1 MGPAYAIRPIC
12 MAELLE
18 RGNTNV
24 GCIPPENPMQAAAH
38 ADQKS
43 IDMLEPQGLTSDVA
57 AARLLADGPNALPAS
72 GHRGFWMVVLSVI
85 REPMLMIIIACGIVY
100 LILGDP
106 QEATMLLCGVIF
118 IFGITIVQEQKTE
131 RALDALKDLSSPRTL
146 VIRGGHRIVVP
157 SKAVV
162 RGDVVVLG
170 EGDRVPAD
178 GILFRA
184 GNLQVDESV
193 LTGESLAVSKRA
205 GAVADTQM
213 AQPGGDDTPFVFSGT
228 MITRGSGLFTVIET
242 GGATA
247 FGKIGAAL
255 FDIQLKGT
263 RLQGE
268 VGTLVRRIAT
278 FSLVTCLAVTV
289 IYGLQ
294 HGRWLKGILTGLSLA
309 IAMIPEE
316 FPVVLTIFLAI
327 GAWRLSKARVL
338 ARRIPVIETL
348 GSATVLCVDKTGT
361 LTENRMK
368 VIEAIPSTWN
378 DAGAINAA
386 DVVRI
391 AALASTPNP
400 FDPMEKAIFAA
411 LAAETEL
418 PPPASIIKSFAIS
431 PELPAMTNIW
441 DQDAGQLAACKGAPE
456 AVLNLCNADAATR
469 ERVHTDVVA
478 LAARGLRVLG
488 VARHHAPNLASAAD
502 QAEIKLDF
510 VGLIGLADPI
520 RSDVPPAIAECH
532 RAGIRVVMITGDHP
546 QTALAIA
553 GQAGIRTDGGVTT
566 GAMLA
571 EMSDEALRSVVKQ
584 TDVYAR
590 ITPEQ
595 KLRLVKALIAS
606 GEIVGMT
613 GDGVNDAPALKAAH
627 IGIAMGE
634 RGTEVAREAASLI
647 LLGDR
652 FASIVDAVRTG
663 RRIYDHIQKA
673 LAYIVAV
680 HIPIAGMTLI
690 PAIMGWPEALLPV
703 HILFLELVI
712 DPACTIAF
720 EAEPASDDIM
730 QRKPR
735 DPKAKMFTGRIFG
748 IAMLQGAISLVM
760 TLGVY
765 MTALLGWR
773 NAGDAIAI
781 SFATL
786 VLSNIFL
793 MFANRSWTQTFFATL
808 GRPNPALWWI
818 SGGTFVGLGI
828 VLYVPILRKL
838 FHFAILH
845 PVDIGLCLL
854 AASIPALL
862 FEAVKRFAPRML
874 QRV

>member
-1 MGPAYAIRPIC
+1 
-12 MAELLE
+12 
-18 RGNTNV
+18 
-24 GCIPPENPMQAAAH
+24 MQAAAH
-38 ADQKS
+38 ADKQS
-43 IDMLEPQGLTSDVA
+43 IDKLEPQGLTSDVA
-57 AARLLADGPNALPAS
+57 AARLLDDGHNALPAS
-72 GHRGFWMVVLSVI
+72 GGRGFWKRIWNIL
-85 REPMLMIIIACGIVY
+85 REPMLLLLVACDVIY
-100 LILGDP
+100 LVLGDR
-106 QEATMLLCGVIF
+106 QEAMLLLGGVIF
-118 IFGITIVQEQKTE
+118 ILVLSFVQDHKTE
-131 RALDALKDLSSPRTL
+131 RALDALKDLSSPRTT
-146 VIRGGHRIVVP
+146 VIRDGIRSVI
-157 SKAVV
+157 SSLDVV
-162 RGDVVVLG
+162 RGDLVILA

-178 GILFRA
+178 GVVID
-184 GNLQVDESV
+184 GVHLQIDESV
-193 LTGESLAVSKRA
+193 LTGESVAVTKRCA
-205 GAVADTQM
+205 NSTDLDISTE
-213 AQPGGDDTPFVFSGT
+213 PGGDDTPFVYSGT
-228 MITRGSGLFTVIET
+228 LVTSGSGMCRILVT
-242 GGATA
+242 GAATK
-247 FGKIGAAL
+247 FGKIGTAL
-255 FDIQLKGT
+255 LGMELKGT
-263 RLQGE
+263 HLQRE
-268 VGTLVRRIAT
+268 VASLVRKVAAVSVAICT
-278 FSLVTCLAVTV
+278 IVGVT
-289 IYGLQ
+289 YGFL
-294 HGRWLKGILTGLSLA
+294 HGQWLKGILTGISLGM
-309 IAMIPEE
+309 AMIPAE
-316 FPVVLTIFLAI
+316 FPVVLTVFLAI
-327 GAWRLSKARVL
+327 GAWRLTKSQVL

-368 VIEAIPSTWN
+368 VIEVVPITCV

-386 DVVRI
+386 DVVGI
-391 AALASTPNP
+391 AALASTPSP
-400 FDPMEKAIFAA
+400 FDPMEKAIFSA
-411 LAAETEL
+411 LAPETNL

-431 PELPAMTNIW
+431 PALPAMTNIW
-441 DQDAGQLAACKGAPE
+441 QQDSGQLAACKGAPE
-456 AVLNLCNADAATR
+456 AVLNLCNADATTR
-469 ERVHTDVVA
+469 ERVHRDVVA

-488 VARHHAPNLASAAD
+488 VARHHAPSLASAAN

-553 GQAGIRTDGGVTT
+553 AQAGIRTDGGVTT

-571 EMSDEALRSVVKQ
+571 EMSDEALQSVVKQ

-595 KLRLVKALIAS
+595 KLLLVKAMIAN

-673 LAYIVAV
+673 MAYIVAV

-703 HILFLELVI
+703 HIVFLELVI

-735 DPKAKMFTGRIFG
+735 SPQAIMFTGRIFG
-748 IAMLQGAISLVM
+748 VAMLQGVISLVM

-818 SGGTFVGLGI
+818 SGGTLVGLGI
-828 VLYVPILRKL
+828 VLYVPILRNL

-845 PVDIGLCLL
+845 PVDIGVCLL

-862 FEAVKRFAPRML
+862 LELLKRFAPRIL
-874 QRV
+874 QRA

>member
-1 MGPAYAIRPIC
+1 MP
-12 MAELLE
+12 
-18 RGNTNV
+18 
-24 GCIPPENPMQAAAH
+24 AAAP
-38 ADQKS
+38 AEQNN
-43 IDMLEPQGLTSDVA
+43 IDMLKTTGLSSADA
-57 AARLLADGPNALPAS
+57 AARLLVDGPNALPAS
-72 GHRGFWMVVLSVI
+72 GHRGFWMVILNII
-85 REPMLMIIIACGIVY
+85 REPMLMLLVACGIVY

-106 QEATMLLCGVIF
+106 QEATLLLSGVVF
-118 IFGITIVQEQKTE
+118 ILGITIVQEQKTE
-131 RALDALKDLSSPRTL
+131 RALDALKDLSSPRTT
-146 VIRGGHRIVVP
+146 VIRDGKRIVLA
-157 SKAVV
+157 SHDVV
-162 RGDVVVLG
+162 CGDVVVLG
-170 EGDRVPAD
+170 EGDRIPAD
-178 GILFRA
+178 GILDMA
-184 GNLQVDESV
+184 SNLQVDESV
-193 LTGESLAVSKRA
+193 LTGESLAVSKRCA
-205 GAVADTQM
+205 GVVDTQM
-213 AQPGGDDTPFVFSGT
+213 APPGGDETPFVFSGT
-228 MITRGSGLFTVIET
+228 LVTSGNGIFTVTAT
-242 GGATA
+242 GSATA

-268 VGTLVRRIAT
+268 VATLVRRIAV
-278 FSLVTCLAVTV
+278 FSLFTCVAVTV
-289 IYGLQ
+289 IYGLE

-309 IAMIPEE
+309 MAMIPEE
-316 FPVVLTIFLAI
+316 FPVVLTVFLAI

-361 LTENRMK
+361 LTENRMR
-368 VIEAIPSTWN
+368 VIEAVPSTWN
-378 DAGAINAA
+378 DVGVINAA

-411 LAAETEL
+411 LASETEL

-441 DQDAGQLAACKGAPE
+441 EQDSGQLAACKGAPE
-456 AVLNLCNADAATR
+456 AVLNLCNADDAAR
-469 ERVHTDVVA
+469 ERVHTNVSS
-478 LAARGLRVLG
+478 LAAKGLRVLG
-488 VARHHAPNLASAAD
+488 VARHHAPNLADAAD
-502 QAEIKLDF
+502 QAELKLDF

-553 GQAGIRTDGGVTT
+553 AQAGITTDGGVTT

-571 EMSDEALRSVVKQ
+571 EMSDEALQSVVKQ

-590 ITPEQ
+590 ISPDQ
-595 KLRLVKALIAS
+595 KLLLVKAMIAS

-673 LAYIVAV
+673 MAYIVAV

-748 IAMLQGAISLVM
+748 IAMLQGVISLVM

-773 NAGDAIAI
+773 NVGDAIAI

-786 VLSNIFL
+786 VLSNILL
-793 MFANRSWTQTFFATL
+793 MFANRSWTETFVATL
-808 GRPNPALWWI
+808 ARPNPALWWI

-828 VLYVPILRKL
+828 VLYIPLLRKL
-838 FHFAILH
+838 FHFAVLH
-845 PVDIGLCLL
+845 PVDIGFCLL
-854 AASIPALL
+854 AATIPALL
-862 FEAVKRFAPRML
+862 MEGVKYFAPRML
-874 QRV
+874 HRT

>member
-1 MGPAYAIRPIC
+1 MPAVAPTV
-12 MAELLE
+12 EKVSDPQE
-18 RGNTNV
+18 PRGLSQ
-24 GCIPPENPMQAAAH
+24 EA
-38 ADQKS
+38 
-43 IDMLEPQGLTSDVA
+43 A
-57 AARLLADGPNALPAS
+57 AARLALDGPNSLPAT
-72 GHRGFWMVVLSVI
+72 GQRGFWVMVLNII
-85 REPMLMIIIACGIVY
+85 REPMLMLLIACGIVY

-106 QEATMLLCGVIF
+106 QEATLLLCGVVF

-146 VIRGGHRIVVP
+146 IIRGGHRIVLP
-157 SKAVV
+157 SQVVV

-170 EGDRVPAD
+170 EGDRISAD
-178 GILFRA
+178 GILRRA

-193 LTGESLAVSKRA
+193 LTGESLAVSKR
-205 GAVADTQM
+205 VASPGDTHM
-213 AQPGGDDTPFVFSGT
+213 AQPGADNTPYVFSGT

-263 RLQGE
+263 RLRGE
-268 VGTLVRRIAT
+268 VGTLVRRIAIA
-278 FSLVTCLAVTV
+278 SLVTCLAVTV
-289 IYGLQ
+289 IYGLE

-309 IAMIPEE
+309 MAMIPEE
-316 FPVVLTIFLAI
+316 FPVVLTVFLAI
-327 GAWRLSKARVL
+327 GAWRLSKVRVL

-368 VIEAIPSTWN
+368 VI
-378 DAGAINAA
+378 DAVPYQTPTANSIDA
-386 DVVRI
+386 DVVSVI
-391 AALASTPNP
+391 HAAALASTPNA

-411 LAAETEL
+411 LHPGEMLPAAT
-418 PPPASIIKSFAIS
+418 SIVKMFAIS
-431 PELPAMTNIW
+431 PELPAMTNVW
-441 DQDAGQLAACKGAPE
+441 QEETGLLAVCKGAPE
-456 AVLNLCNADAATR
+456 AVLTLCNVTSALRD
-469 ERVHTDVVA
+469 RVHTDVSK
-478 LAARGLRVLG
+478 LAAKGLRVLC
-488 VARHHAPNLASAAD
+488 VAQRRAPSDEKWIHQAD
-502 QAEIKLDF
+502 IGFDF

-520 RSDVPPAIAECH
+520 RTDVPPAIAECH
-532 RAGIRVVMITGDHP
+532 RAGIRIVMITGDHP

-553 GQAGIRTDGGVTT
+553 GQAGIRTEGGVTT
-566 GAMLA
+566 GAQLS
-571 EMSDEALRSVVKQ
+571 ELSEEALGRIVQQ

-595 KLRLVKALIAS
+595 KLRLVKALIAR
-606 GEIVGMT
+606 GEVVGMT

-647 LLGDR
+647 LIGDR

-673 LAYIVAV
+673 MAYIVVV
-680 HIPIAGMTLI
+680 HIRIAGMMLI
-690 PAIMGWPEALLPV
+690 PAIMGWPEALQPI

-735 DPKAKMFTGRIFG
+735 DPKAIMFTGRIFG
-748 IAMLQGAISLVM
+748 IALIQGAISVIM
-760 TLGVY
+760 TLAVY

-773 NAGDAIAI
+773 NAGDAIAL
-781 SFATL
+781 SFPTL
-786 VLSNIFL
+786 VLSNILL

-808 GRPNPALWWI
+808 RRPNSSLWWI
-818 SGGTFVGLGI
+818 SGVTFVGLGV
-828 VLYVPILRKL
+828 VLHLPMLRKL
-838 FHFAILH
+838 FHFSLLH
-845 PVDIGLCLL
+845 PVDLGLCLL
-854 AASIPALL
+854 AAAIPALL
-862 FEAVKRFAPRML
+862 FEVVKRFALQYL
-874 QRV
+874 QRA

>member
-1 MGPAYAIRPIC
+1 
-12 MAELLE
+12 
-18 RGNTNV
+18 
-24 GCIPPENPMQAAAH
+24 MQAAAH

-72 GHRGFWMVVLSVI
+72 GSRGFWKRVWNIL
-85 REPMLMIIIACGIVY
+85 REPMLLLLVACDVIY
-100 LILGDP
+100 LVLGDR
-106 QEATMLLCGVIF
+106 QEAMLLMGGVVF
-118 IFGITIVQEQKTE
+118 ILVLSFVQDHKTE
-131 RALDALKDLSSPRTL
+131 RALDALKDLSSPRSTVIRDANRLVVSSLEIVRGEL
-146 VIRGGHRIVVP
+146 VIL
-157 SKAVV
+157 S
-162 RGDVVVLG
+162 

-178 GILFRA
+178 GMVIGGA
-184 GNLQVDESV
+184 HLQIDESV
-193 LTGESLAVSKRA
+193 LTGESVAVSKRCA
-205 GAVADTQM
+205 ISTDLDASTE
-213 AQPGGDDTPFVFSGT
+213 PGGDNTPFVYSGT
-228 MITRGSGLFTVIET
+228 LVTSGT
-242 GGATA
+242 GMCRILATGAATK
-247 FGKIGAAL
+247 FGKIGTAL
-255 FDIQLKGT
+255 FGIELKGT
-263 RLQGE
+263 HLQLE
-268 VGTLVRRIAT
+268 VASLVRKVAT
-278 FSLVTCLAVTV
+278 VSVAICTIVGVT
-289 IYGLQ
+289 YGLL
-294 HGRWLKGILTGLSLA
+294 HGQWLKGILTGISLGM
-309 IAMIPEE
+309 AMIPAE
-316 FPVVLTIFLAI
+316 FPVVLTVFLAI
-327 GAWRLSKARVL
+327 GAWRLTKSRVL

-368 VIEAIPSTWN
+368 VIKALGTTRN
-378 DAGAINAA
+378 DADAINAA

-411 LAAETEL
+411 LAPETKL
-418 PPPASIIKSFAIS
+418 PPLASIIKTFAIS
-431 PELPAMTNIW
+431 PVLPAMTNIW

-488 VARHHAPNLASAAD
+488 VARHHAPSLASAAD

-520 RSDVPPAIAECH
+520 RTDVPPAIAECH

-553 GQAGIRTDGGVTT
+553 AQAGIRTDGGVTT
-566 GAMLA
+566 GVMLA

-595 KLRLVKALIAS
+595 KLLLVKAMIAS

-673 LAYIVAV
+673 MAYIVAV

-703 HILFLELVI
+703 HIVFLELVI

-735 DPKAKMFTGRIFG
+735 DPKAKMFTGRVFG

-786 VLSNIFL
+786 VLSNLFL

-818 SGGTFVGLGI
+818 SGGTLVGLGI

-845 PVDIGLCLL
+845 PIDIGLCLL

-862 FEAVKRFAPRML
+862 LEVVKRFAPRVL

>member
-1 MGPAYAIRPIC
+1 
-12 MAELLE
+12 
-18 RGNTNV
+18 
-24 GCIPPENPMQAAAH
+24 
-38 ADQKS
+38 
-43 IDMLEPQGLTSDVA
+43 
-57 AARLLADGPNALPAS
+57 
-72 GHRGFWMVVLSVI
+72 
-85 REPMLMIIIACGIVY
+85 
-100 LILGDP
+100 
-106 QEATMLLCGVIF
+106 
-118 IFGITIVQEQKTE
+118 
-131 RALDALKDLSSPRTL
+131 
-146 VIRGGHRIVVP
+146 
-157 SKAVV
+157 
-162 RGDVVVLG
+162 
-170 EGDRVPAD
+170 
-178 GILFRA
+178 
-184 GNLQVDESV
+184 
-193 LTGESLAVSKRA
+193 
-205 GAVADTQM
+205 
-213 AQPGGDDTPFVFSGT
+213 
-228 MITRGSGLFTVIET
+228 
-242 GGATA
+242 
-247 FGKIGAAL
+247 
-255 FDIQLKGT
+255 
-263 RLQGE
+263 
-268 VGTLVRRIAT
+268 
-278 FSLVTCLAVTV
+278 
-289 IYGLQ
+289 
-294 HGRWLKGILTGLSLA
+294 
-309 IAMIPEE
+309 
-316 FPVVLTIFLAI
+316 
-327 GAWRLSKARVL
+327 
-338 ARRIPVIETL
+338 
-348 GSATVLCVDKTGT
+348 
-361 LTENRMK
+361 
-368 VIEAIPSTWN
+368 
-378 DAGAINAA
+378 
-386 DVVRI
+386 
-391 AALASTPNP
+391 
-400 FDPMEKAIFAA
+400 
-411 LAAETEL
+411 
-418 PPPASIIKSFAIS
+418 
-431 PELPAMTNIW
+431 
-441 DQDAGQLAACKGAPE
+441 
-456 AVLNLCNADAATR
+456 
-469 ERVHTDVVA
+469 
-478 LAARGLRVLG
+478 
-488 VARHHAPNLASAAD
+488 VARHHAPSLASAAN

-520 RSDVPPAIAECH
+520 RTDVPPAIAECH

-553 GQAGIRTDGGVTT
+553 AQAGIRTDGGVTT

-571 EMSDEALRSVVKQ
+571 EMSDEALQSVVKQ

-595 KLRLVKALIAS
+595 KLLLVKAMIAN

-673 LAYIVAV
+673 MAYIVAV

-703 HILFLELVI
+703 HIVFLELVI

-735 DPKAKMFTGRIFG
+735 SPQAIMFTGRIFG
-748 IAMLQGAISLVM
+748 VAMLQGVISLVM

-818 SGGTFVGLGI
+818 SGGTLVGLGI

-845 PVDIGLCLL
+845 PVDIGVCLL

-862 FEAVKRFAPRML
+862 LELLKRFAPRIL
-874 QRV
+874 QRA

>member
-38 ADQKS
+38 ADHTS
-43 IDMLEPQGLTSDVA
+43 IDMREPQGLTSDVA

-72 GHRGFWMVVLSVI
+72 GHRGLWMVVLGVI
-85 REPMLMIIIACGIVY
+85 REPMLMLLVACGIVY
-100 LILGDP
+100 LVLGDP
-106 QEATMLLCGVIF
+106 QEALLLLCGVVF
-118 IFGITIVQEQKTE
+118 ILGITIIQEQKTE
-131 RALDALKDLSSPRTL
+131 RALDALKDLSSPRTS
-146 VIRGGHRIVVP
+146 VIRDGKQMVLQSHDVVC
-157 SKAVV
+157 
-162 RGDVVVLG
+162 GDVVVLG
-170 EGDRVPAD
+170 EGDRIPAD
-178 GILFRA
+178 GILFQTT
-184 GNLQVDESV
+184 NLQVDESV
-193 LTGESLAVSKRA
+193 LTGESLAVTKRIA
-205 GAVADTQM
+205 GPMDTVM
-213 AQPGGDDTPFVFSGT
+213 AALGGDETPFVFSGT
-228 MITRGSGLFTVIET
+228 MVTSGSGMFIVDAT
-242 GGATA
+242 GSKTA
-247 FGKIGAAL
+247 FGKIGEAL
-255 FDIQLKGT
+255 IDIQLKGT

-268 VGTLVRRIAT
+268 VSTLVRRIAI
-278 FSLVTCLAVTV
+278 FSVFTCLAVTV
-289 IYGLQ
+289 IYGLE

-309 IAMIPEE
+309 MAMIPEE
-316 FPVVLTIFLAI
+316 FPVVLTVFLAI

-368 VIEAIPSTWN
+368 VIEAVPTTRN
-378 DAGAINAA
+378 DADTIYAA

-400 FDPMEKAIFAA
+400 FDPMEKAIFSA
-411 LAAETEL
+411 LAPETKL
-418 PPPASIIKSFAIS
+418 PLPASIIKSFAIS

-441 DQDAGQLAACKGAPE
+441 EQHTGQLAACKGAPE

-469 ERVHTDVVA
+469 DRVHKDVVP

-488 VARHHAPNLASAAD
+488 VAKHLAPNVANATV
-502 QAEIKLDF
+502 QTEIKLDF

-520 RSDVPPAIAECH
+520 RTDVPPAIAECH

-553 GQAGIRTDGGVTT
+553 AQAGIRTDGGVTT

-571 EMSDEALRSVVKQ
+571 QLSDEALRSVVNQ

-595 KLRLVKALIAS
+595 KLLLVKAMIAS

-634 RGTEVAREAASLI
+634 RGTEVARQAASLI

-673 LAYIVAV
+673 MAYIVAV

-818 SGGTFVGLGI
+818 SGGTLVGLGI

-845 PVDIGLCLL
+845 PVDIGVCLL

-862 FEAVKRFAPRML
+862 LEVVKRFAPRVL
-874 QRV
+874 QRA

>member
-1 MGPAYAIRPIC
+1 MP
-12 MAELLE
+12 
-18 RGNTNV
+18 
-24 GCIPPENPMQAAAH
+24 AAAP
-38 ADQKS
+38 AEQNN
-43 IDMLEPQGLTSDVA
+43 IDMLKTTGLSSADA
-57 AARLLADGPNALPAS
+57 AARLLVDGPNALPAS
-72 GHRGFWMVVLSVI
+72 GHRGFWMVILNII
-85 REPMLMIIIACGIVY
+85 REPMLMLLVACGIVY

-106 QEATMLLCGVIF
+106 QEATLLLSGVVF
-118 IFGITIVQEQKTE
+118 ILGITIVQEQKTE
-131 RALDALKDLSSPRTL
+131 RALDALKDLSSPRTT
-146 VIRGGHRIVVP
+146 VIRDGKRIVLA
-157 SKAVV
+157 SHDVV
-162 RGDVVVLG
+162 CGDVVVLG
-170 EGDRVPAD
+170 EGDRIPAD
-178 GILFRA
+178 GILDMA
-184 GNLQVDESV
+184 SNLQVDESV
-193 LTGESLAVSKRA
+193 LTGESLAVSKRCA
-205 GAVADTQM
+205 GVVDTQM
-213 AQPGGDDTPFVFSGT
+213 APPGGDETPFVFSGT
-228 MITRGSGLFTVIET
+228 LVTSGNGIFTVTAT
-242 GGATA
+242 GSATA

-268 VGTLVRRIAT
+268 VATLVRRIAV
-278 FSLVTCLAVTV
+278 FSLFTCVAVTV
-289 IYGLQ
+289 IYGLE

-309 IAMIPEE
+309 MAMIPEE
-316 FPVVLTIFLAI
+316 FPVVLTVFLAI

-361 LTENRMK
+361 LTENRMR
-368 VIEAIPSTWN
+368 VIEAVPSTWN
-378 DAGAINAA
+378 DVGVINAA

-411 LAAETEL
+411 LASETEL

-441 DQDAGQLAACKGAPE
+441 EQDSGQLAACKGAPE
-456 AVLNLCNADAATR
+456 AVLNLCNADDAAR
-469 ERVHTDVVA
+469 ERVHTNVSS
-478 LAARGLRVLG
+478 LAAMGLRVLG
-488 VARHHAPNLASAAD
+488 VARHHAPNLADAAD
-502 QAEIKLDF
+502 QAELKLDF

-553 GQAGIRTDGGVTT
+553 AQAGITTDGGVTT

-571 EMSDEALRSVVKQ
+571 EMSDEALQSVVKQ

-590 ITPEQ
+590 ISPDQ
-595 KLRLVKALIAS
+595 KLLLVKAMIAS

-673 LAYIVAV
+673 MAYIVAV

-748 IAMLQGAISLVM
+748 IAMLQGVISLVM

-773 NAGDAIAI
+773 NVGDAIAI

-786 VLSNIFL
+786 VLSNILL
-793 MFANRSWTQTFFATL
+793 MFANRSWTETFVATL
-808 GRPNPALWWI
+808 ARPNPALWWI

-828 VLYVPILRKL
+828 VLYIPLLRKL
-838 FHFAILH
+838 FHFAVLH
-845 PVDIGLCLL
+845 PVDIGFCLL
-854 AASIPALL
+854 AATIPALL
-862 FEAVKRFAPRML
+862 MEGVKYFAPRML
-874 QRV
+874 HRT

>member
-1 MGPAYAIRPIC
+1 MPAVAPLV
-12 MAELLE
+12 EK
-18 RGNTNV
+18 GSD
-24 GCIPPENPMQAAAH
+24 PQ
-38 ADQKS
+38 
-43 IDMLEPQGLTSDVA
+43 EPKGLSQEAA
-57 AARLLADGPNALPAS
+57 AARLAEDGPNSLPAT
-72 GHRGFWMVVLSVI
+72 GQRGFWVMVLNII
-85 REPMLMIIIACGIVY
+85 REPMLMLLIACGIVY

-106 QEATMLLCGVIF
+106 QEATLLLCGVIF

-146 VIRGGHRIVVP
+146 VIRGGHRILVP

-178 GILFRA
+178 GILLRES
-184 GNLQVDESV
+184 NLQVDESV
-193 LTGESLAVSKRA
+193 LTGESLAVSKR
-205 GAVADTQM
+205 VARSGDRQM
-213 AQPGGDDTPFVFSGT
+213 AQPGGDNTPFVFSGT
-228 MITRGSGLFTVIET
+228 MITRGSGLLTVTAT
-242 GGATA
+242 GSATA

-255 FDIQLKGT
+255 FDIQLEGT

-268 VGTLVRRIAT
+268 VTTLVRRIAT
-278 FSLVTCLAVTV
+278 FSLFTCLAVMV
-289 IYGLQ
+289 IYGLE
-294 HGRWLKGILTGLSLA
+294 HGRWLKGVLTGLSLA
-309 IAMIPEE
+309 MAMIPEE

-327 GAWRLSKARVL
+327 GAWRLSKAHVL

-368 VIEAIPSTWN
+368 VI
-378 DAGAINAA
+378 DALPYQSPTANTTDA
-386 DVVRI
+386 DVVGVI
-391 AALASTPNP
+391 HAAALASTPNP

-411 LAAETEL
+411 LSPGEL
-418 PPPASIIKSFAIS
+418 LPSATSIVKMFAIS
-431 PELPAMTNIW
+431 PELPAMTNVW
-441 DQDAGQLAACKGAPE
+441 QDESGLLAVCKGAPE
-456 AVLNLCNADAATR
+456 AVLTLCNVTPALR
-469 ERVHTDVVA
+469 ERVHTDVSK
-478 LAARGLRVLG
+478 LAAKGLRVLG
-488 VARHHAPNLASAAD
+488 VAQRRAPRDEKWIHQAD
-502 QAEIKLDF
+502 IAFDF

-520 RSDVPPAIAECH
+520 RTDVPPAIAECH

-566 GAMLA
+566 GAQLS
-571 EMSDEALRSVVKQ
+571 ELSEDALQKVVQQ

-595 KLRLVKALIAS
+595 KLRLIKALIAR
-606 GEIVGMT
+606 GEVVGMT

-673 LAYIVAV
+673 MAYIVAV

-730 QRKPR
+730 ERNPR
-735 DPKAKMFTGRIFG
+735 DPKANMFTGRIFG
-748 IAMLQGAISLVM
+748 VALIQGAISLIM
-760 TLGVY
+760 TLAVY

-773 NAGDAIAI
+773 NAADAIAI

-808 GRPNPALWWI
+808 GRPNPSLWWI
-818 SGGTFVGLGI
+818 SGGTFVGLGV
-828 VLYVPILRKL
+828 VLYTPMLRKL
-838 FHFAILH
+838 FHFSVLH
-845 PVDIGLCLL
+845 PADLGLCLL
-854 AASIPALL
+854 AATIPALL
-862 FEAVKRFAPRML
+862 FEAVKRFAPRLL

>member
-1 MGPAYAIRPIC
+1 MPAVAPVF
-12 MAELLE
+12 E
-18 RGNTNV
+18 TV
-24 GCIPPENPMQAAAH
+24 
-38 ADQKS
+38 
-43 IDMLEPQGLTSDVA
+43 IDPLEPQGLSQTDA
-57 AARLLADGPNALPAS
+57 AARLVADGPNSLPAT
-72 GHRGFWMVVLSVI
+72 GQRGLLMMILNII
-85 REPMLMIIIACGIVY
+85 REPMLMLLIACGIVY

-106 QEATMLLCGVIF
+106 QEAALLLCGVFF
-118 IFGITIVQEQKTE
+118 IFGITIVQEQKTDH
-131 RALDALKDLSSPRTL
+131 ALDALKDLSSPRTL
-146 VIRGGHRIVVP
+146 VIRGGHRIVLP
-157 SKAVV
+157 SQVVV

-170 EGDRVPAD
+170 EGDRIPAD
-178 GILFRA
+178 GILLRA

-193 LTGESLAVSKRA
+193 LTGESLAVSKR
-205 GAVADTQM
+205 VASPGDTHM
-213 AQPGGDDTPFVFSGT
+213 AQPGGDNTPYVFSGT
-228 MITRGSGLFTVIET
+228 MITRGSGLCTVIET

-268 VGTLVRRIAT
+268 VGTLVRRIAI
-278 FSLVTCLAVTV
+278 FSLFTCLAVTV
-289 IYGLQ
+289 IYGLE

-309 IAMIPEE
+309 MAMIPEE

-327 GAWRLSKARVL
+327 GAWRLSKVHVL

-368 VIEAIPSTWN
+368 VIDALPYQTSETSTI
-378 DAGAINAA
+378 DAAA
-386 DVVRI
+386 VTHA

-411 LAAETEL
+411 LSPGDVLPAAI
-418 PPPASIIKSFAIS
+418 SIVKMFAIS
-431 PELPAMTNIW
+431 PELPAMTNVW
-441 DQDAGQLAACKGAPE
+441 QDETGLLAVCKGAPE
-456 AVLNLCNADAATR
+456 AVLTLCNATPALR
-469 ERVHTDVVA
+469 ERVHTDVSS
-478 LAARGLRVLG
+478 LAAKGLRVLG
-488 VARHHAPNLASAAD
+488 VALRRAPVSTEWSEQSDIGLTF
-502 QAEIKLDF
+502 I
-510 VGLIGLADPI
+510 GLIGLADPI
-520 RSDVPPAIAECH
+520 RADVPPAIAECH
-532 RAGIRVVMITGDHP
+532 RAGIRIVMITGDHP

-553 GQAGIRTDGGVTT
+553 GQAGIRTEGGVTT
-566 GAMLA
+566 GAQLS
-571 EMSDEALRSVVKQ
+571 ELSDEALGRIVQQ

-595 KLRLVKALIAS
+595 KLRLVKALIAR
-606 GEIVGMT
+606 GEVVGMT

-673 LAYIVAV
+673 MAYIVAV

-735 DPKAKMFTGRIFG
+735 DPKAIMFTGRIFG
-748 IAMLQGAISLVM
+748 IALIQGAISLIM
-760 TLGVY
+760 TLAVY
-765 MTALLGWR
+765 MTALLRWR
-773 NAGDAIAI
+773 NAGDAIAL

-786 VLSNIFL
+786 VLSNILL

-808 GRPNPALWWI
+808 RRPNSSLWWI
-818 SGGTFVGLGI
+818 SGGTFVGLGV
-828 VLYVPILRKL
+828 VLYLPMLRKL
-838 FHFAILH
+838 FHFSLLH
-845 PVDIGLCLL
+845 PVDLGLCLL
-854 AASIPALL
+854 AAAIPALL
-862 FEAVKRFAPRML
+862 METVKRFAPRML
-874 QRV
+874 QRA

>member
-1 MGPAYAIRPIC
+1 MP
-12 MAELLE
+12 
-18 RGNTNV
+18 
-24 GCIPPENPMQAAAH
+24 AAAPTEQN
-38 ADQKS
+38 D
-43 IDMLEPQGLTSDVA
+43 IDMLEPTGLSSADA
-57 AARLLADGPNALPAS
+57 AARLLVDGRNVLPAS
-72 GHRGFWMVVLSVI
+72 GHRGFWMVILNII
-85 REPMLMIIIACGIVY
+85 REPMLMLLVACGIVY

-106 QEATMLLCGVIF
+106 QEATLLLSGVVF
-118 IFGITIVQEQKTE
+118 ILGITIVQEQKTE
-131 RALDALKDLSSPRTL
+131 RALDALKDLSSPRTT
-146 VIRGGHRIVVP
+146 VIRDGKRIVLA
-157 SKAVV
+157 SHDVV
-162 RGDVVVLG
+162 CGDVVVLG
-170 EGDRVPAD
+170 EGDRIPAD
-178 GILFRA
+178 GILNTA
-184 GNLQVDESV
+184 SNLQVDESV
-193 LTGESLAVSKRA
+193 LTGESLAVSKRCA
-205 GAVADTQM
+205 GVVDTQM
-213 AQPGGDDTPFVFSGT
+213 APPGGDETPFVFSGT
-228 MITRGSGLFTVIET
+228 LVTSGTGMFTVTATGSG
-242 GGATA
+242 TA

-268 VGTLVRRIAT
+268 VATLVRRIAI
-278 FSLVTCLAVTV
+278 FSLFTCLAVTV
-289 IYGLQ
+289 IYGLE

-309 IAMIPEE
+309 MAMIPEE
-316 FPVVLTIFLAI
+316 FPVVLTVFLAI
-327 GAWRLSKARVL
+327 GAWRLSKASVL

-368 VIEAIPSTWN
+368 VIDAVAFEAEGSGIT
-378 DAGAINAA
+378 DAAGVIHS
-386 DVVRI
+386 

-411 LAAETEL
+411 VSTTATL
-418 PPPASIIKSFAIS
+418 PASEMLTQQFAIS
-431 PELPAMTNIW
+431 PELPAMTNVW
-441 DQDAGQLAACKGAPE
+441 NDATGLLAVCKGAPE
-456 AVLNLCNADAATR
+456 AVLNLCHASDDLR
-469 ERVHTDVVA
+469 QSVHIDVER
-478 LAARGLRVLG
+478 LAAKGLRILG
-488 VARHHAPNLASAAD
+488 VAQHRTTSTATWTAQTD
-502 QAEIKLDF
+502 IDFDF

-520 RSDVPPAIAECH
+520 RSDVPPAITECH

-546 QTALAIA
+546 KTALAIA
-553 GQAGIRTDGGVTT
+553 AQAGITTDGGVTT
-566 GAMLA
+566 GAELVDLTEA
-571 EMSDEALRSVVKQ
+571 ALRETVKR

-595 KLRLVKALIAS
+595 KLRLVNALIAN
-606 GEIVGMT
+606 GEVVGMT

-673 LAYIVAV
+673 MAYIVAV
-680 HIPIAGMTLI
+680 HIPIAGMTLV

-786 VLSNIFL
+786 VLSNILL
-793 MFANRSWTQTFFATL
+793 MFANRSWTETFVATL
-808 GRPNPALWWI
+808 ARPNPSLWWI

-828 VLYVPILRKL
+828 VLYVPLLRKL
-838 FHFAILH
+838 FHFAVLH
-845 PVDIGLCLL
+845 PVDIGFCLL
-854 AASIPALL
+854 AATIPALL
-862 FEAVKRFAPRML
+862 MECVKYFAPRML
-874 QRV
+874 HRA